1 MRKGNTAVNEELEHS
16 LDPKDKPQPGGDREV
31 LENFIHSKYVLRNF
45 VEGGSGKVDDMPGRK
60 DEKRSKDT
68 IGMVVRAV
76 LSLFYQ
82 LRSRCE
88 TGTEMWG
95 VQTAWVMQVMIGVM
109 FTTIKRVNDLSGVS
123 SVEGQIDGAP
133 RGGATR
139 NKPKK
144 DKKSLVWNEMVQL
157 QVAGVDGKSN
167 NMVLKVNKVNKPL
180 DHGHL

>member
-1 MRKGNTAVNEELEHS
+1 
-16 LDPKDKPQPGGDREV
+16 